1 MHAHKWQRE
10 VPMPQFSTPTIGCC
24 LLVVLRYIVMANA
37 YNGSL
42 DSSSIERK
50 SELYPA
56 FVKELPS
63 LAGKTVVIT
72 GASRGLGYV
81 TALTCAQKGAGVIML
96 GRRSEAA
103 DKALVAVQEA
113 AASSSLGEKCPA
125 PVFVECDHLDFA
137 SVREAANNIQNI
149 TEQSGL
155 DVLCCNAGVMLQ
167 EDLSSKDGYDITI
180 STNVLAHFL
189 ITKELMP
196 TLEKAEKLRGEA
208 RIVSMSS
215 GSGFGPP
222 AFNPVYFTRRG
233 GNLGGERASYDRY
246 HQSKLSNL
254 LFTAAL
260 NDRLRANGSNIK
272 AVACTPGVCGTDMF
286 VHATRVMSGRPA
298 PRSNVPSTEDGSL
311 AQLKCIFDANIK
323 GGDLWGPSRG
333 MGGLPA
339 KVDLS
344 PPTVLVD
351 QEAKAELWKLCE
363 DAVGEF
369 TL

>member
-1 MHAHKWQRE
+1 
-10 VPMPQFSTPTIGCC
+10 MPQFSTTTIRGC
-24 LLVVLRYIVMANA
+24 LVIVLRHVVMANA

-42 DSSSIERK
+42 DSSSVERK

-63 LAGKTVVIT
+63 LAGKTVAIT

-81 TALTCAQKGAGVIML
+81 TALACAQKGAGVLML
-96 GRRSEAA
+96 GRKSEAA
-103 DKALVAVQEA
+103 DKAFVALQEA
-113 AASSSLGEKCPA
+113 AAFSSLGDKCPA

-137 SVREAANNIQNI
+137 SVREAANNIQKI
-149 TEQSGL
+149 TEESGL
-155 DVLCCNAGVMLQ
+155 DVLCCNAGIMLQ
-167 EDLSSKDGYDITI
+167 EDLASKDGYDITI

-196 TLEKAEKLRGEA
+196 TLEKAEQLRGEA

-254 LFTAAL
+254 IFTAAL
-260 NDRLRANGSNIK
+260 DDRLRANDSNIK
-272 AVACTPGVCGTDMF
+272 AVACTPGVCGADMF
-286 VHATRVMSGRPA
+286 VHATKVMSGRPA

-311 AQLKCIFDANIK
+311 AQLKCIFDSDIK
-323 GGDLWGPSRG
+323 SGDLWGPSRG

-339 KVDLS
+339 KADLS
-344 PPTVLVD
+344 PPTVLINEEV
-351 QEAKAELWKLCE
+351 KAELWKLCE